1 MERGAEGVEFAEDH
15 ASELSPFFSYWG
27 GGLLHFLFLVIGL
40 GAGALG
46 LRGVARSRLTRFF
59 APDSKRLLPKF
70 YNGFLD
76 KRDRRA
82 RKALEK
88 VANEKGNFGQRR

>member
-1 MERGAEGVEFAEDH
+1 
-15 ASELSPFFSYWG
+15 
-27 GGLLHFLFLVIGL
+27 LV
-40 GAGALG
+40 AGALG
-46 LRGVARSRLTRFF
+46 LRGVARSRLTRFFF

>member
-1 MERGAEGVEFAEDH
+1 M
-15 ASELSPFFSYWG
+15 
-27 GGLLHFLFLVIGL
+27 
-40 GAGALG
+40 
-46 LRGVARSRLTRFF
+46 
-59 APDSKRLLPKF
+59 PDSKRLLPKF

-82 RKALEK
+82 QKLLEK

>member
-1 MERGAEGVEFAEDH
+1 M
-15 ASELSPFFSYWG
+15 
-27 GGLLHFLFLVIGL
+27 
-40 GAGALG
+40 
-46 LRGVARSRLTRFF
+46 
-59 APDSKRLLPKF
+59 PDSKRLLPKF